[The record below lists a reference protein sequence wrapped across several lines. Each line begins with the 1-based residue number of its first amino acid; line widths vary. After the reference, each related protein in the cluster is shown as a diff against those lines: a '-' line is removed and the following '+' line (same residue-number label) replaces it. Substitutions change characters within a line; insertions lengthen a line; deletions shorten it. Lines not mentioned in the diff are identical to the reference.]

1 MSTIRISHVTKRFDT
16 LIALKDITLTLE
28 ENKIYGLL
36 GRNGAGKSTL
46 LNLITNKL
54 FPTEGTIT
62 IDGEDVTENDHA
74 LSKIFY
80 MSEQLF
86 YPDSMKVSEG
96 FRWTKAFYPNFDVNY
111 ALNLSRQF
119 QLSPT
124 KKIKSLST
132 GYKSIFKLIL
142 ALSCN
147 APILLL
153 DEPVLGLDANH
164 RDLFYKLLIQTYSE
178 RPCTIVISTHIIE
191 EISDIIEQVILIK
204 NGFILLD
211 KPTEEVLSMGYAVSG
226 KASAVEDYSKD
237 KQILSVESLGGL
249 KTAYLLGNKNES
261 QIPADLEV
269 SSLDLQ
275 KLFIQLTNDER
286 GDLS

>member
-147 APILLL
+147 APFLLL